1 MVTNVNTTAKNPKLL
16 EEYPMNYVGKNY
28 TITIG
33 NQTYSI
39 KPKSTNSL
47 GVLAKNGASKITITY
62 DVDGEVTPLEIDFD
76 IHRIKNI
83 IDKEGLNDN
92 E

>member
-1 MVTNVNTTAKNPKLL
+1 M
-16 EEYPMNYVGKNY
+16 GKNY

-39 KPKSTNSL
+39 KPKNTNSL
-47 GVLAKNGASKITITY
+47 GVLAKNGASKTTITY
-62 DVDGEVTPLEIDFD
+62 NIDDKITPLEIDFD

-83 IDKEGLNDN
+83 INKEGLNDN